1 MAIQNDFRTWSFKA
15 AEDIDTTNAGTGAI
29 YKAVN
34 QATGILANN
43 GSDATGILQYVGK
56 SGEHVTQGWDGIMK
70 FTAGATVAAGAQVT
84 VTTSG
89 YFITATQGKYVVGRS
104 LASVASGAVGY
115 GMFNFVAPKQYDN
128 IADVFE
134 VSAAANLSSAA
145 GLAIDFSTG
154 NVAASSSVA
163 GGVIIDGAT
172 SGGTVTAKAV
182 GRVSAKAG
190 AGVTAD
196 SSLKITTG
204 GYLIDAGSGD
214 VIIGRAS
221 AAAASGAAFWA
232 AVNFATPHYATSS
245 LDVGI

>member
-15 AEDIDTTNAGTGAI
+15 AENIDTTAAGTGAI

-43 GSDATGILQYVGK
+43 GADATGILQYVGK
-56 SGEHVTQGWDGIMK
+56 TGEHVTQGWDGIMK
-70 FTAGATVAAGAQVT
+70 FTAGAAVAAGAQVT

-89 YFITATQGKYVVGRS
+89 YFITATQGKYVVGRT

-128 IADVFE
+128 IAEVFE
-134 VSAAANLSSAA
+134 VSAKSDLSAAA
-145 GLAIDFSTG
+145 GLAVDFSTG
-154 NVAASSSVA
+154 AVAATSTVA
-163 GGVIIDGAT
+163 QGILIDGAT

-182 GRVSAKAG
+182 GRVQAKAG
-190 AGVTAD
+190 DTVTTGL
-196 SSLKITTG
+196 SLKVTTG

-221 AAAASGAAFWA
+221 AAADSGAMFWA
-232 AVNFATPHYATSS
+232 AVNFATPHYATTS
-245 LDVGI
+245 LDLAL